1 MLQFTNGFGSIG
13 MLIFAPLSEIY
24 GRARPMFLGLFF
36 FLVLQAPIALAQNL
50 PAIFISRFLTGAAGF
65 SIIAIFPAMTVDLFS
80 SSDRGPAV
88 DLYVLAF
95 NTGPCFGSLAGGFLV
110 DALDWR
116 WTIWIVLI
124 LGVVC
129 CSIGFLA
136 ISETCEA
143 VLLQRKAAQVRFE
156 TKNWAMHSSVDELPI
171 TWKMMRQKYML
182 KPVMMLFRDP
192 IVGYPN
198 TVGKHLSNSS
208 SAIHHHDLYFAHR
221 WHYLFDVL
229 RFPFLLHYSPALA

>member
-50 PAIFISRFLTGAAGF
+50 PAIFICRFLTGAAGF

-110 DALDWR
+110 DR
-116 WTIWIVLI
+116 
-124 LGVVC
+124 
-129 CSIGFLA
+129 
-136 ISETCEA
+136 
-143 VLLQRKAAQVRFE
+143 LLLHRFPRHLRNVRSSSPPAQSR
-156 TKNWAMHSSVDELPI
+156 ASP
-171 TWKMMRQKYML
+171 
-182 KPVMMLFRDP
+182 FRDEEL
-192 IVGYPN
+192 GHAQQCGRTPN
-198 TVGKHLSNSS
+198 HVEDDEAEIHAQTCHDAVSRSYRRLS
-208 SAIHHHDLYFAHR
+208 
-221 WHYLFDVL
+221 
-229 RFPFLLHYSPALA
+229 